1 MIDVDTKLLRSFLA
15 VSGEG
20 SFSKAADWLGCSQ
33 ATMSLRIKMLER
45 QVGAVLFE
53 RGYHRVTLTQVGRD
67 LLPQARAIIDLHDR
81 MIDQLRHQKVAGS
94 VRLGIAEDYA
104 VPMLPQLLTRLR
116 KTYEAIELNIVCELS
131 ARLRQR
137 IDARSLD
144 IAIVTTE
151 EPVPGATILA
161 EPKLQWVAAPDFVLP
176 ERQDLPIA
184 FYPEGCAF
192 RKAATATLAKNGVR
206 YREALSSVSGQVIQS
221 AVVSGLSVT
230 IMADG
235 TIPPGLRVLTAGLP
249 PLPKTCI
256 QILRRAGAIPEA
268 VKLVSMQIARLYGHQ

>member
-1 MIDVDTKLLRSFLA
+1 MIDRL
-15 VSGEG
+15 
-20 SFSKAADWLGCSQ
+20 Q
-33 ATMSLRIKMLER
+33 
-45 QVGAVLFE
+45 
-53 RGYHRVTLTQVGRD
+53 
-67 LLPQARAIIDLHDR
+67 
-81 MIDQLRHQKVAGS
+81 HQKVAGS

-161 EPKLQWVAAPDFVLP
+161 EPKLQWVAAPDFVPP

-192 RKAATATLAKNGVR
+192 RKAAVATLASNGVR

-230 IMADG
+230 VMADG

-256 QILRRAGAIPEA
+256 QILRRAGAVSEA